1 MAMNALISGVTSDY
15 SSRGKPTSS
24 AEVTASRGKPISS
37 AEMTVSLERQVK
49 TVQPQETVKKTST
62 EQPLLNLE
70 FNGDREAQDTL
81 KELVGKEKEPA
92 KSTIDATMSSLN
104 ARMKKTRCAYA
115 YDEDTKR
122 ITIKVYDSD
131 SEELIREVPPE
142 KSLEALKKV
151 WELAGIII
159 DQKG

>member
-1 MAMNALISGVTSDY
+1 MAMNAFINGVTNDY
-15 SSRGKPTSS
+15 SSRAKPVSM
-24 AEVTASRGKPISS
+24 AETAVNS
-37 AEMTVSLERQVK
+37 ERQAK
-49 TVQPQETVKKTST
+49 IDRPQQTVKAAGT
-62 EQPLLNLE
+62 EQPLLNIE
-70 FNGDREAQDTL
+70 FNGDSEAQDTL
-81 KELVGKEKEPA
+81 KELVGKERDPA

-104 ARMKKTRCAYA
+104 ARMKKTKCAYA

-131 SEELIREVPPE
+131 SDELIREVPPE

>member
-1 MAMNALISGVTSDY
+1 MAMNAFINGVTNDY
-15 SSRGKPTSS
+15 SSRAKPVSS
-24 AEVTASRGKPISS
+24 AETAANP
-37 AEMTVSLERQVK
+37 ERQAK
-49 TVQPQETVKKTST
+49 IDRPQQTTKAAST

-70 FNGDREAQDTL
+70 FNGDSEAQDTL
-81 KELVGKEKEPA
+81 KELVGKEKDPA

-104 ARMKKTRCAYA
+104 ARMKKTKCAYA

-131 SEELIREVPPE
+131 SDELIREVPPE

>member
-1 MAMNALISGVTSDY
+1 MAMNAIINEVADGY
-15 SSRGKPTSS
+15 SSRT
-24 AEVTASRGKPISS
+24 KPISPVDS
-37 AEMTVSLERQVK
+37 AVSREKQVK
-49 TVQPQETVKKTST
+49 IDRSKQSVRAAET
-62 EQPLLNLE
+62 EQPLLNIE
-70 FNGDREAQDTL
+70 FNGDSEAQDTL
-81 KELVGKEKEPA
+81 KRLVGKEKDPA

-104 ARMKKTRCAYA
+104 ARMKKTKCAYA
-115 YDEDTKR
+115 YDEETKR

-131 SEELIREVPPE
+131 SDELIREVPPE

>member
-1 MAMNALISGVTSDY
+1 MAMNAFINGVTNDY
-15 SSRGKPTSS
+15 SSRAKPVST
-24 AEVTASRGKPISS
+24 AEVTASP
-37 AEMTVSLERQVK
+37 ERQAK
-49 TVQPQETVKKTST
+49 IAQPQQTVKKTSV
-62 EQPLLNLE
+62 EQTLLNLE
-70 FNGDREAQDTL
+70 FNGDREAQETL

-104 ARMKKTRCAYA
+104 ARMKKTKCAYA

-131 SEELIREVPPE
+131 SDELIREVPPE

>member
-1 MAMNALISGVTSDY
+1 MAMNALINGVTNDY
-15 SSRGKPTSS
+15 SSRAKPVSP
-24 AEVTASRGKPISS
+24 AETVAKP
-37 AEMTVSLERQVK
+37 ERQAKIDRPQQTAK
-49 TVQPQETVKKTST
+49 TAST

-70 FNGDREAQDTL
+70 FNGDEEAQDTL
-81 KELVGKEKEPA
+81 KKLVGKEKDPA

-104 ARMKKTRCAYA
+104 ARMKKTKCAYA

-131 SEELIREVPPE
+131 SDELIREVPPE

>member
-1 MAMNALISGVTSDY
+1 MAMNAIMNGVTNDY
-15 SSRGKPTSS
+15 SSRAKPTSS
-24 AEVTASRGKPISS
+24 AEVTASP
-37 AEMTVSLERQVK
+37 ERQIK
-49 TVQPQETVKKTST
+49 KAVQPQQTVEETSR

-70 FNGDREAQDTL
+70 FNGDREAQETL
-81 KELVGKEKEPA
+81 KELVGKEKEPT
-92 KSTIDATMSSLN
+92 KSTIDATMSNLN
-104 ARMKKTRCAYA
+104 ARMKKTKCAYA

-131 SEELIREVPPE
+131 SDELIREVPPE